1 MKINSAN
8 LLYAIGHPL
17 RVLRYLRHRDRIPYE
32 DIAPYLPASPVI
44 LEAGTANGVNTVE
57 MAEFWKG
64 SQIYGFEP
72 VPSARALAE
81 AATMPLRDRIKIY
94 PDALGDATSRLSMNV
109 SGTGNAAE
117 TQSSS
122 LLKPTGHL
130 EEYDFVD
137 FSETVEVDV
146 IRLDDWAKDNNIQ
159 KIDFM
164 WLDLQGY
171 ELIALQG
178 AEEVLKKVSAIHI
191 EVSHKPLF
199 ENGVLYP
206 ELREWLRQRG
216 FKPRIDATFRL
227 GGNVLFSR

>member
-1 MKINSAN
+1 MKINAAN
-8 LLYAIGHPL
+8 LLYAMGHPL
-17 RVLRYLRHRDRIPYE
+17 RVLRYLKHRDRIPYE
-32 DIAPYLPASPVI
+32 DIAKYLPVNPVI

-57 MAEFWKG
+57 MAEFWKQ
-64 SQIYGFEP
+64 SRIYGFEP
-72 VPSARALAE
+72 VPSAMALAE
-81 AATMPLRDRIKIY
+81 SATKALRNRITLF
-94 PDALGDATSRLSMNV
+94 PDALGDAASRLTMNV

-146 IRLDDWAKDNNIQ
+146 VRLDDWARENQ
-159 KIDFM
+159 VPKIDFM

-178 AEEVLKKVSAIHI
+178 AEEVLKQVSVIHI

-206 ELREWLRQRG
+206 ELRQWLGARG

-227 GGNVLFSR
+227 GGNVLFTR